1 MEGLWLLAA
10 QWDPEDHRDLYL
22 LLGQECQATY
32 SAKELGT
39 WSWQEKRRD
48 LGLKLRGAGGEGEEE
63 NLIETEEEEEGGR
76 RTGELLMIETGGIAE
91 TSGGGGKAVEGGI
104 ITGEK
109 GNGRK
114 MMGGEGEEEGG
125 RTEEE
130 VKDQGGVGRGAERG
144 EELMTGLLILLLE
157 VITFEVL
164 HLSGSF
170 SSLAL
175 VEFYGDFTSSSAQAL
190 KTGVMERCLTEET
203 PFPSIFLSPQRG

>member
-1 MEGLWLLAA
+1 MLAA
-10 QWDPEDHRDLYL
+10 QWDPEDHHDLYL

-63 NLIETEEEEEGGR
+63 NLIETGEEEGGR

-91 TSGGGGKAVEGGI
+91 TLGGGEKAVEGGI

-114 MMGGEGEEEGG
+114 MMGGEGEEEEG
-125 RTEEE
+125 RTGEE
-130 VKDQGGVGRGAERG
+130 VKVLGGVGREAGRG
-144 EELMTGLLILLLE
+144 EELMTGLLILLLK
-157 VITFEVL
+157 
-164 HLSGSF
+164 
-170 SSLAL
+170 
-175 VEFYGDFTSSSAQAL
+175 AL

-203 PFPSIFLSPQRG
+203 PFPSIFLSPQRRHLRHQWYTATLQRSSQALIVNSL